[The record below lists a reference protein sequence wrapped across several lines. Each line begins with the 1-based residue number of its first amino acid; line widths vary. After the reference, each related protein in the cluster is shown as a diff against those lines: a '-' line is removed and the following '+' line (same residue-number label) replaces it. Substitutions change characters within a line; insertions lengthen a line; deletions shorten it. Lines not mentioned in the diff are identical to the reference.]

1 VTGGYTYQDFRPKN
15 KSNYN
20 FENNNTTVESFI
32 PTRYNL
38 QSFFARTNLTIA
50 DKYIVTASL
59 DGWYRDLQDYRWS
72 NFPAVAVAWKLNEE
86 SF

>member
-50 DKYIVTASL
+50 DKYIVTASFRRMVPRFTRFI
-59 DGWYRDLQDYRWS
+59 DGVISQLLR
-72 NFPAVAVAWKLNEE
+72 
-86 SF
+86 

>member
-1 VTGGYTYQDFRPKN
+1 VDIHIRISETKN

-20 FENNNTTVESFI
+20 FENNNTIESFI

-50 DKYIVTASL
+50 DKYIVTASFRR
-59 DGWYRDLQDYRWS
+59 DGTSRFTADYRWS
-72 NFPAVAVAWKLNEE
+72 NFPAVAVALKLNEE